1 MTWRDKLAQKAN
13 GMLPAGEYGMYL
25 KRELLE
31 IVAELDRLTAE
42 RDEARREVLLWV
54 KERCSLAE
62 LSQEIKQRGWEYLK
76 EDGK

>member
-42 RDEARREVLLWV
+42 RDEARQMYCNVMTDHCEEHEARQI
-54 KERCSLAE
+54 A
-62 LSQEIKQRGWEYLK
+62 QEQGWDCFK

>member
-42 RDEARREVLLWV
+42 RDEARKQADELR
-54 KERCSLAE
+54 KETWDHGGAFGQFER
-62 LSQEIKQRGWEYLK
+62 
-76 EDGK
+76 DGK